1 MILIK
6 DNILV
11 RREEDPNEKAS
22 AIIILDEYKD
32 KSNYGTVMIVGP
44 GAVSKRG
51 DRLPMQTKVG
61 DRVVFAKYSG
71 MDIKVDGVEHS
82 IMKDSDVI
90 LVLEDAE

>member
-11 RREEDPNEKAS
+11 RRDEDPNEKAS
-22 AIIILDEYKD
+22 AIILVEDYKD
-32 KSNYGTVMIVGP
+32 KSNYGTVIAVGP
-44 GAVSKRG
+44 GAVSKSGARI
-51 DRLPMQTKVG
+51 PMQVKPN
-61 DRVVFAKYSG
+61 DKVVFTKYSG

-90 LVLEDAE
+90 LVFSND